1 MYLSILRLNA
11 LGSGPTFRVRRSG
24 FRVICHLRNLRN
36 LRIVL
41 RPQEIFIRRLRRSLN
56 VSRKALMLRETKRG
70 DPMYCPIC
78 ATQNAEEKTVKMVT
92 SIELPPRTKFCRSCG
107 SNLTLVPQALTG
119 RLPEAPSS
127 RRRHRNRHHEDEG
140 PATIANGITKAFMGV
155 GFILVSFSAFLF
167 APAGRLWWFWLL
179 IPAFA
184 MLGKGVAEIV
194 SARYARNLTQ
204 GATQSAVPPIA
215 RPGEL
220 PLHNDVRFPP
230 PSVTE
235 QTTRQLDPK
244 TDPYRR
250 RDTSLQ

>member
-1 MYLSILRLNA
+1 VNI
-11 LGSGPTFRVRRSG
+11 
-24 FRVICHLRNLRN
+24 
-36 LRIVL
+36 
-41 RPQEIFIRRLRRSLN
+41 
-56 VSRKALMLRETKRG
+56 
-70 DPMYCPIC
+70 YCPKC
-78 ATQNAEEKTVKMVT
+78 ATQNKDDSIFMPTT
-92 SIELPPRTKFCRSCG
+92 IELPPRFVYCRSCG

-155 GFILVSFSAFLF
+155 GFILVSFGALLF

-194 SARYARNLTQ
+194 SARYAPNLTQ
-204 GATQSAVPPIA
+204 GATQSVVPPIA

-235 QTTRQLDPK
+235 HTTRQLDPE
-244 TDPYRR
+244 TDRYH
-250 RDTSLQ
+250 LAK